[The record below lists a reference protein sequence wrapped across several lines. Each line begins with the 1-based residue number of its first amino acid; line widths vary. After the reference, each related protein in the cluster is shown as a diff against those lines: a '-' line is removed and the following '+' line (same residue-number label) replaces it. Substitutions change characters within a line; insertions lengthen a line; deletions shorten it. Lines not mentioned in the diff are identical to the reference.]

1 MACET
6 PYHLPARATPARDEI
21 RGAQRLGPPVAAKSR
36 AEIAAPKRS
45 KTPRSAEGCATFA
58 IANHAKPSSGLV
70 ANRFSSRRAARIAKE
85 QEMAALCRRR
95 ASLWG
100 DAIREGLDPD
110 IARFFR
116 DQAAAWQLLATSY
129 ARSAREA
136 LAGLADAA

>member
-6 PYHLPARATPARDEI
+6 PYPLPARATPARDEI
-21 RGAQRLGPPVAAKSR
+21 SGAQRLGPPVAAKSR
-36 AEIAAPKRS
+36 AEIAAPKCS

-70 ANRFSSRRAARIAKE
+70 TKRSRRAACIAKE
-85 QEMAALCRRR
+85 QELAALCRRR

-129 ARSAREA
+129 ARSVREA

>member
-1 MACET
+1 MAYES
-6 PYHLPARATPARDEI
+6 PYHMLAGATPARDKI
-21 RGAQRLGPPVAAKSR
+21 SAPQPLRPPIAAKSR
-36 AEIAAPKRS
+36 GKIVAPKQG
-45 KTPRSAEGCATFA
+45 KTLSAASRGTFA

-110 IARFFR
+110 IARFVR

>member
-1 MACET
+1 MAYDP
-6 PYHLPARATPARDEI
+6 PYRWAARTVRPCDIMSA
-21 RGAQRLGPPVAAKSR
+21 AQRLHPPFAAKSLP
-36 AEIAAPKRS
+36 EIPAPKQS
-45 KTPRSAEGCATFA
+45 KTPSAASRGTFA

-110 IARFFR
+110 IARFVR
-116 DQAAAWQLLATSY
+116 DQAAAWRLLATSY
-129 ARSAREA
+129 ARSARE
-136 LAGLADAA
+136 GP

>member
-1 MACET
+1 MACES
-6 PYHLPARATPARDEI
+6 PYHLPASATPARDEI
-21 RGAQRLGPPVAAKSR
+21 SGAQRLGPPVAAKSR
-36 AEIAAPKRS
+36 AEIAAPS

-70 ANRFSSRRAARIAKE
+70 TKRSRLAACIAKE
-85 QEMAALCRRR
+85 QELAALCRRR

-116 DQAAAWQLLATSY
+116 DQAAAWQLLTTSY